1 MGFEIEKD
9 TEIAD
14 ITFHCNKLIMEDDK
28 KRFIFQF
35 DDEVLKGISNGDFST
50 VQRLIFTNGK
60 KQYMFSK
67 FREENIEE
75 VNAS

>member
-9 TEIAD
+9 TDICD
-14 ITFHCNKLIMEDDK
+14 ITFHCKRLIVEDDK
-28 KRFIFQF
+28 KRFILEF
-35 DDEVLKGISNGDFST
+35 DDELLNEISNDNFSN

-67 FREENIEE
+67 FREENMEG
-75 VNAS
+75 VDSS